1 MKIIVCIKQVPDT
14 KEIRIDPETGTMIR
28 KGVPSII
35 NPDDMHALEYAL
47 SRKDANPDV
56 HVTVLS
62 MGPPQAKEALME
74 ALCMGADEAVL
85 LSDRKFGGADT
96 WATAHTL
103 AAAVHKLA
111 PFDLILCGQQAI
123 DGDTAQV
130 GPQLAERLHIPQV
143 TYAQAIRE
151 EDGVMFV
158 ERQMEDGYQEIKVHP
173 PVLITATRHLN
184 QPRYMNIPDIVRI
197 TQQDDPIIVWGID
210 DLQLNPEETGLKGS
224 PTRVKRSFSPTP
236 SSEVELFEGSI
247 EEMTAGL
254 LGALQQL
261 NLVEK

>member
-28 KGVPSII
+28 AGVPSII
-35 NPDDMHALEYAL
+35 NPDDKHALEYAL
-47 SRKDANPDV
+47 ACKDENPDV
-56 HVTVLS
+56 HVTVLT
-62 MGPPQAKEALME
+62 MGPSQAKAALIE
-74 ALCMGADEAVL
+74 TLCMGADEAIL

-103 AAAVHKLA
+103 AAAVRKLA

-143 TYAQAIRE
+143 TYAQSIEARE
-151 EDGVMFV
+151 GALLVQ
-158 ERQMEDGYQEIKVHP
+158 RQMEDGYQEVKVGLP
-173 PVLITATRHLN
+173 ALITATRHLN
-184 QPRYMNIPDIVRI
+184 QPRFMNIPDIVRV
-197 TQQDDPIIVWGID
+197 TQQDDPVTVWGID
-210 DLQLNPEETGLKGS
+210 DLALDPLETGLKGS
-224 PTRVKRSFSPTP
+224 PTRVKRSFSPT
-236 SSEVELFEGSI
+236 SFGEVQLFEGSL
-247 EEMTAGL
+247 EEMAGGL
-254 LGALQQL
+254 LTALQTL

>member
-35 NPDDMHALEYAL
+35 NPDDKHALEYAL
-47 SRKDANPDV
+47 SRKDADPDV

-62 MGPPQAKEALME
+62 MGPPQAKEALIE

-103 AAAVHKLA
+103 SAAVRKLA

-151 EDGVMFV
+151 EDGGLLVD
-158 ERQMEDGYQEIKVHP
+158 RQMEDGYQEIKVNY

-184 QPRYMNIPDIVRI
+184 QPRYMNVPDIVRV
-197 TQQDDPIIVWGID
+197 TQNEDPVIVWGID
-210 DLQLNPEETGLKGS
+210 DLGLDPASTGLKGS
-224 PTRVKRSFSPTP
+224 PTRVKRSFSPNP
-236 SSEVELFEGSI
+236 SSDVQLFEGNA
-247 EEMTAGL
+247 EEQASSL
-254 LGALQQL
+254 LGALQEL

>member
-14 KEIRIDPETGTMIR
+14 TEIRIDPETGTMIR

-35 NPDDMHALEYAL
+35 NPDDKHALEYAL
-47 SRKDANPDV
+47 SRKDADPDV
-56 HVTVLS
+56 HVTVLT
-62 MGPPQAKEALME
+62 MGPPQAKEALIE
-74 ALCMGADEAVL
+74 TLCMGADEAIL

-103 AAAVHKLA
+103 AAAVRKLA
-111 PFDLILCGQQAI
+111 PFDLVLCGQQAI

-130 GPQLAERLHIPQV
+130 GPQLAERLCIPQV

-151 EDGVMFV
+151 EDGHLIV
-158 ERQMEDGYQEIKVHP
+158 ERQMEDGYQEIRVNP

-184 QPRYMNIPDIVRI
+184 QPRYMNIPDIVRV
-197 TQQDDPIIVWGID
+197 TQSEDLVKVWGID
-210 DLQLNPEETGLKGS
+210 DLALDPTETGLKGS
-224 PTRVKRSFSPTP
+224 PTRVKKSFSPNP
-236 SSEVELFEGSI
+236 ANEVQLFEGSV
-247 EEMTAGL
+247 EEATAGL
-254 LGALQQL
+254 LGALQEL